1 MSIEYVVARPCAVKD
16 DIGGDEVFLR
26 ACTWRLMARTAK
38 REARKK
44 NLRFEEV
51 KLTHRIV
58 SLDGVDQVVE
68 PLSDILDEVA
78 KFEGLTG
85 PCADCPACVLDDKAG
100 CFGTLGYPVSAEAE
114 QWLYDRIS
122 GEVEPWVA
130 RGWRDFWKGDRADPS
145 RIALLRSKG
154 DDFIEGKSAWGLTA
168 ASGGRPLTLNA
179 NELLAALFAA
189 GTLKPADGLMLL
201 GLLGALDPDVDPEDE
216 DRPVIGVSET
226 DEGEIEEKL
235 AFDIYPEPYD
245 DPSTCDL
252 KAYLFALFFAAAL
265 GVELHVS
272 L

>member
-16 DIGGDEVFLR
+16 SVGGDEAFLR

-58 SLDGVDQVVE
+58 TLDGVDEVVE
-68 PLSDILDEVA
+68 PLSNLIEEA
-78 KFEGLTG
+78 ARFEEKTG
-85 PCADCPACVLDDKAG
+85 PCADCPACVLDDTVG
-100 CFGTLGYPVSAEAE
+100 CFGTIGYPVTAEAE
-114 QWLYDRIS
+114 QWLYDRIT
-122 GEVEPWVA
+122 GEVEPSVA
-130 RGWRDFWKGDRADPS
+130 RGWRDFWKNGRADPS
-145 RIALLRSKG
+145 QIALLRSKG
-154 DDFIEGKSAWGLTA
+154 DDFLEGTSAWGLTA

-179 NELLAALFAA
+179 NEILAALFAA
-189 GTLKPADGLMLL
+189 GSLAPADALMLL

-216 DRPVIGVSET
+216 ERPVIGVSET
-226 DEGEIEEKL
+226 DNGETEEKL
-235 AFDIYPEPYD
+235 AFDLYPEPYD
-245 DPSTCDL
+245 DPGICDL
-252 KAYLFALFFAAAL
+252 KAYLFALFFSAAL

>member
-1 MSIEYVVARPCAVKD
+1 VSIEYVVARPCAVKD
-16 DIGGDEVFLR
+16 AVGGEEAFLR

-38 REARKK
+38 KEARKK

-58 SLDGVDQVVE
+58 TLDGVDQVVE
-68 PLSDILDEVA
+68 PLSDILAEAA
-78 KFEGLTG
+78 KFEEKTG
-85 PCADCPACVLDDKAG
+85 PCSDCPACVLDEKAG
-100 CFGTLGYPVSAEAE
+100 CFGTLGYPISAEAE

-122 GEVEPWVA
+122 EEVEPWAA
-130 RGWRDFWKGDRADPS
+130 RGWREFWKAGRADPA

-154 DDFIEGKSAWGLTA
+154 DDFLEGKGAWGLTA
-168 ASGGRPLTLNA
+168 TSGGRPFTLNA

-189 GTLKPADGLMLL
+189 ETLKPADGLMLL
-201 GLLGALDPDVDPEDE
+201 GLLGALDPDVDPDDE
-216 DRPVIGVSET
+216 DRPVVGVSES
-226 DEGEIEEKL
+226 DEGETEEKL

-245 DPSTCDL
+245 DPSTCDT